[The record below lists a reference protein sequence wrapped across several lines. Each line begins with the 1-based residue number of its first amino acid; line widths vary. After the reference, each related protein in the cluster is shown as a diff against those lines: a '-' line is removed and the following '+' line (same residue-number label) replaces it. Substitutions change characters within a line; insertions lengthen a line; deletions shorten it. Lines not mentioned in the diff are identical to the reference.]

1 MKLLIVNFAM
11 DPMDPVLG
19 FAVPWAQAVA
29 NYFDDAHVLTGR
41 RSPSLRLDCLGVTD
55 VGWTPGRT
63 PANVARLAWKFNR
76 VLTQFRPSVV
86 FVHMAASYAAVV
98 GPICRARSIPL
109 VLWYEHQSTSRELRL
124 AERWASVVVS
134 ASGSYPGTREP
145 IVVGHGI
152 VVGDFGPRPRRS
164 REPGAALTAAV
175 HAGRADPIKRL
186 ELIAQEIGSLRT
198 DSGRDYSFT
207 QIGDQSRGGSEYTQS
222 WNVADWVHS
231 LPTMSRVDLAQTLPT
246 YDFFVHAYG
255 GAIDKAPLEA
265 SIAGLPVLSEGA
277 PVYRALGGVGPAP
290 SLSQQ
295 MERLSR
301 MTTEEVD
308 SLVAQQQESVL
319 RNHSLESTAHR
330 IADILKAQ
338 VRS

>member
-19 FAVPWAQAVA
+19 FAVPWAEAIA
-29 NYFDDAHVLTGR
+29 NHFDEAHVLTGR
-41 RSPSLRLDCLGVTD
+41 RSSGLALDRMGVTD
-55 VGWTPGRT
+55 VGWAPGHTPT
-63 PANVARLAWKFNR
+63 NVARLAWKFNR
-76 VLTQFRPSVV
+76 VLAQFRPSVV

-109 VLWYEHQSTSRELRL
+109 VLWYEHQAISRELRL
-124 AERWASVVVS
+124 AERWASAVVS

-152 VVGDFGPRPRRS
+152 VVGEFGPRTRRS
-164 REPGAALTAAV
+164 REPWSALTAAV
-175 HAGRADPIKRL
+175 HAGRADPVKRL
-186 ELIAQEIGSLRT
+186 EVMAREIGSVRT

-207 QIGDQSRGGSEYTQS
+207 QIGDQSRGGAEYIQS

-246 YDFFVHAYG
+246 FDFFVHAYA

-277 PVYRALGGVGPAP
+277 PVFRALGGVGPAP
-290 SLSQQ
+290 SLSRQI
-295 MERLSR
+295 ERLSR

-308 SLVAQQQESVL
+308 TMVEQQQESVN

-330 IADILKAQ
+330 IAGILKAQ